1 LKRFLIVARYL
12 RPLLNVIDTAQRSGH
27 LEGWQMKPVSLAFA
41 LLSTAGLSATIL
53 IGAAAPVPPPT
64 NESTDSNLRPTRNPT
79 PHIYRSGERVSA
91 AYGPFTEVADWKD
104 RGLLS
109 PAEGHRWVHYG
120 DTYLLIKS
128 DSQVITTI
136 TRASLPEGRA

>member
-1 LKRFLIVARYL
+1 MAYYL
-12 RPLLNVIDTAQRSGH
+12 RPLLNGVDVAQRSGH
-27 LEGWQMKPVSLAFA
+27 LEGSQMKPVSLAFA
-41 LLSTAGLSATIL
+41 LLSTAGVSAVAL
-53 IGAAAPVPPPT
+53 VGAAPASPPPNHIT
-64 NESTDSNLRPTRNPT
+64 ETESLKLWNNPT
-79 PHIYRSGERVSA
+79 PHVYQSGERVST

>member
-1 LKRFLIVARYL
+1 
-12 RPLLNVIDTAQRSGH
+12 
-27 LEGWQMKPVSLAFA
+27 MKAACFAFA
-41 LLSTAGLSATIL
+41 LLSTTVLSATPL
-53 IGAAAPVPPPT
+53 LAAAPVSPPT
-64 NESTDSNLRPTRNPT
+64 NESTQSESRPRQTPNPT
-79 PHIYRSGERVSA
+79 PHVYQSGERVSTG
-91 AYGPFTEVADWKD
+91 YGPFTEVADWKD

-136 TRASLPEGRA
+136 TGASLPEGRA